1 MRGVL
6 MSYLNLIADKIQSL
20 AESLS
25 SVLNVDITVVDHN
38 LIRVAGTGDFYH
50 RINETS
56 PTDSLF
62 ASVLKNGIPELNIY
76 NEERLVCR
84 ECSYREACKERN
96 SMIHPLSI
104 DGEIIGVVCFASF
117 DSQQDEGMLTKKE
130 EYFGML
136 QHFAQSIE
144 KDIEG
149 TMLVNKLNMGAA
161 EINCIINSINRGI
174 LIINNENR
182 ITHINAKAIK
192 NLGLNLSVSRILNKK
207 VSSIIKEFKIKE
219 TNNREVIDT
228 WRVDDT
234 LIKVLYKANYLMID
248 NKNISTIVNFDTMD
262 EIITAAMT
270 YNSDNSITF
279 DNIVGRSQGIH
290 NVIEKA
296 KIASKSD
303 STIFLHGSSGT
314 GKELFAR
321 SIHNESLRKEGPFIA
336 INCATLP
343 ENLIESELFGYEKG
357 SFTGANPKGRI
368 GKFEQANN
376 GTIFLDEIA
385 DLPLHLQA
393 KLLRVLQENKIDRL
407 GSSSS
412 TDINVRIICATH
424 RNLEEMVKNSQ
435 FREDLY
441 YRLNVIPLN
450 IPDLKD
456 RGDDVLLCSE
466 YIVKKLCSKL
476 GKTQKNLSKEVEG
489 IFMSY
494 SWPGNVRELENVLEY
509 AINFTFDDIISAE
522 NLPQYF
528 LNSVSTMK
536 LTSKISDLFNVDLS
550 SMKNLNEMTKEY
562 EKRLLTQLLERYGDT
577 TDSKKMIA
585 ERLGLSVTTLYRKIN
600 GY

>member
-1 MRGVL
+1 
-6 MSYLNLIADKIQSL
+6 MSYLELIADKIQSL

-76 NEERLVCR
+76 NEKRLICR
-84 ECSYREACKERN
+84 ECSYREACKERS

-104 DGEIIGVVCFASF
+104 DGETIGVVCFASF

-174 LIINNENR
+174 LIINNESR

-207 VSSIIKEFKIKE
+207 VSSIIKEFKVKE
-219 TNNREVIDT
+219 TNNRELIDT
-228 WRVDDT
+228 WRVDDH

-279 DNIVGRSQGIH
+279 DNIVGRSKGILS
-290 NVIEKA
+290 VIEKA

-321 SIHNESLRKEGPFIA
+321 SIHNESLRKDGPFIA

-424 RNLEEMVKNSQ
+424 RNLEEMVRNSQ

-450 IPDLKD
+450 IPDLRD
-456 RGDDVLLCSE
+456 RSDDVLLCSE
-466 YIVKKLCSKL
+466 YIIKKLCSKL
-476 GKTQKNLSKEVEG
+476 GKTQKSLSKEVEG

-509 AINFTFDDIISAE
+509 AINFTFDDVISAE

-528 LNSVSTMK
+528 LNSVSTTK

-562 EKRLLTQLLERYGDT
+562 EKRLLNQLIERYGDT
-577 TDSKKMIA
+577 TESKRMIA
-585 ERLGLSVTTLYRKIN
+585 ESLGLSVTTLYRKIN